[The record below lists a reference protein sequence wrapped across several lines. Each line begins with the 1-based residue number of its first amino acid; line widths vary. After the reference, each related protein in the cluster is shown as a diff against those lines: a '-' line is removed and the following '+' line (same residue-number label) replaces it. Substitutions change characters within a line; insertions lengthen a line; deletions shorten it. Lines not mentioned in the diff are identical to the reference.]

1 MSQPETAQEP
11 VTGQAEA
18 SIADVPATDNVDTL
32 PSVEEQLKTLEL
44 KVAEHHD
51 AWLRADA
58 EEAMKLVTQYPASE
72 LVAERTDE
80 PWFARKAK
88 PAEDRTLI

>member
-1 MSQPETAQEP
+1 MVDATKELWDIHDRMP
-11 VTGQAEA
+11 VILPAEA
-18 SIADVPATDNVDTL
+18 
-32 PSVEEQLKTLEL
+32 
-44 KVAEHHD
+44 HD

-58 EEAMKLVTQYPASE
+58 DEAIKLVTQYPASQ

-88 PAEDRTLI
+88 PADDRTLI

>member
-1 MSQPETAQEP
+1 MPVIVPPEA
-11 VTGQAEA
+11 
-18 SIADVPATDNVDTL
+18 
-32 PSVEEQLKTLEL
+32 
-44 KVAEHHD
+44 HD

-88 PAEDRTLI
+88 PAEDRRLI